1 MPGIFGYT
9 QRSLDVSAKDLALL
23 LRSRHP
29 LVVCETVEEQ
39 RFEALVREVS
49 SGLTIPLWT
58 WSAASGLCPAHPSE
72 AEGSV
77 ELAVA
82 LRAIRKTVGEGTF
95 LLKDPMAHLEPPA
108 TLRLLRETAQEFAG
122 SARTIVLVG
131 PAMPEKP
138 ELADIAVR
146 FEFAL
151 PGPDELRDLLIR
163 VVRRLPRDSPGVR
176 VKLSRPDAEGIVAD
190 LQGLT
195 MFEAERALARAIV
208 EDNALTAAD
217 RPRIRETKKGLV
229 EGGGMLEFIPTPEG
243 LDQVGGLERLKK
255 WIATRKAGLLP
266 GPDQKPLD
274 PPKGILLLGVQGCGK
289 SLAAKAIASSW
300 ELPLLSLDAGK
311 LLAPYIGESERN
323 LRDALRR
330 VERMAPC
337 VLWIDEIEKAFTSS
351 RSSESDGGVSKRL
364 IGMLLVWM
372 QERASRVFLV
382 ATANSV
388 EELPPEIM
396 RKGRVDEI
404 FFVDLPA
411 PAARA
416 EIFRLHLQR
425 RQEDP
430 VLFDL
435 AELASSSEGFSGAE
449 IEQAIV
455 SALYEARAGRF
466 PLDTGAILVALR
478 STRPLSVV
486 RAEHIHAL
494 RAWAAGRCVPA
505 D

>member
-1 MPGIFGYT
+1 MSGIFGYT

-49 SGLTIPLWT
+49 SSLTIPLWT
-58 WSAASGLCPAHPSE
+58 WSAASGLCPAHPQE
-72 AEGSV
+72 AEASV
-77 ELAVA
+77 DLAVA
-82 LRAIRKTVGEGTF
+82 LRTIRQTSGEGTF

-131 PAMPEKP
+131 PSMPEKP

-146 FEFAL
+146 FDFAL
-151 PGPDELRDLLIR
+151 PGPDELRDLLTR
-163 VVRRLPRDSPGVR
+163 VVRRLPRESPSAR
-176 VKLSRPDAEGIVAD
+176 VELSRPDAEGIVAD

-208 EDNALTAAD
+208 EDNALTVAD
-217 RPRIRETKKGLV
+217 RPRIREAKKHLV
-229 EGGGMLEFIPTPEG
+229 EGGGLLEFIPTPEG
-243 LDQVGGLERLKK
+243 LDHVGGLLKLKK
-255 WIATRKAGLLP
+255 WIAMRKAGLLP
-266 GPDQKPLD
+266 GPDEKPLD

-289 SLAAKAIASSW
+289 SLAAKAIASAW
-300 ELPLLSLDAGK
+300 GLPLLALDAGK
-311 LLAPYIGESERN
+311 LLAPFIGESERN

-337 VLWIDEIEKAFTSS
+337 VLWIDEIEKAFASS

-364 IGMLLVWM
+364 IGTLLVWM

-382 ATANSV
+382 ATANAV
-388 EELPPEIM
+388 DELPPEMM

-404 FFVDLPA
+404 FFVDLPGSD
-411 PAARA
+411 ARK
-416 EIFRLHLQR
+416 EIFRLHLLR
-425 RQEDP
+425 REEEP
-430 VLFDL
+430 SRFDL
-435 AELASSSEGFSGAE
+435 VELAKSSVGFSGAE

-455 SALYEARAGRF
+455 SALYEARAGHF
-466 PLDTGAILVALR
+466 PLDTAAILVALR

-486 RAEHIHAL
+486 RAESIAAL